1 MRSVDKKEI
10 VKVWFRD
17 VFTDG
22 NTDILKDI
30 ASADMVTHSQGND
43 EGYVGIEHFKNWLSW
58 YYTSFLSANGLF
70 MTRLK
75 KGIKSL
81 HAIADIAFIKADY
94 WIFLLKINRLKK
106 RVSSYFESRMVKLPN
121 NGVK

>member
-58 YYTSFLSANGLF
+58 YYTSFLSANGPF